1 MAMQLSGSI
10 NLNGSLTGSI
20 FATNGLVSSSTQVQ
34 NYDVF
39 ALNSN
44 LYTATGSLIGI
55 TNGLMAFT
63 AALDSTYATDA
74 QLLPILQTTASLN
87 IFTGSI
93 QSEVSGI
100 EAYTASLKAA
110 AIVSSSQQ
118 ITNYYKFAETASA
131 NTFYGNQSITG
142 SLRVTG
148 SLKVGDWFHGE
159 GVANTAKLDIRT
171 ASDRGLKVTGGSSS
185 DVIITAYRGAS
196 DDMIRAMRLEGSAI
210 NIYTGDGNANTGSY
224 IGGFNTNGLAFESGK
239 GIDFSATSNSSG
251 TMTSELLNDYEEGTW
266 TPTFGGGSSDP
277 TGVTY
282 DGQNGIYTKIGRLV
296 TVTFIM
302 GFTTYTGGSG
312 ALYVRGLPFA
322 ATGTTGYNG
331 AVQTEQI
338 TFSGGRTY
346 AAIRVSGGGSVIDVQ
361 QMGGATTWTSF
372 IIGTEIT
379 SSGTAKYIQG
389 TVTYTAS

>member
-100 EAYTASLKAA
+100 EAYTASLKGA

-131 NTFYGNQSITG
+131 NTFYGNQSISG
-142 SLRVTG
+142 SLNVGSNVSVQSGNTLKIYRTDNTRALQLYTTNDECVIDSWEASAEPLHIRSMGAGGRIQFFTSGSEKLRITPDGYQRMATG
-148 SLKVGDWFHGE
+148 
-159 GVANTAKLDIRT
+159 T
-171 ASDRGLKVTGGSSS
+171 
-185 DVIITAYRGAS
+185 
-196 DDMIRAMRLEGSAI
+196 
-210 NIYTGDGNANTGSY
+210 
-224 IGGFNTNGLAFESGK
+224 K
-239 GIDFSATSNSSG
+239 GIQFNGDTAAANA
-251 TMTSELLNDYEEGTW
+251 LNDYEEGTW
-266 TPTFGGGSSDP
+266 TPTY
-277 TGVTY
+277 TGTNITITSY
-282 DGQNGIYTKIGRLV
+282 GNRNGYYTKIGRLV
-296 TVTFIM
+296 TITFNIM
-302 GFTTYTGGSG
+302 TEAVSVIGSEN
-312 ALYVRGLPFA
+312 VNIEGLPFA
-322 ATGTTGYNG
+322 AANVTENTN
-331 AVQTEQI
+331 AVNIFDNSRWTS
-338 TFSGGRTY
+338 TPP
-346 AAIRVSGGGSVIDVQ
+346 VGGSIAP
-361 QMGGATTWTSF
+361 GAS
-372 IIGTEIT
+372 IIQLNSNIGNTGAGQDPT
-379 SSGTAKYIQG
+379 RVVSSNMATGAGNRNMVRATA
-389 TVTYTAS
+389 TYFTA

>member
-1 MAMQLSGSI
+1 MAVNFSG
-10 NLNGSLTGSI
+10 
-20 FATNGLVSSSTQVQ
+20 
-34 NYDVF
+34 
-39 ALNSN
+39 
-44 LYTATGSLIGI
+44 
-55 TNGLMAFT
+55 
-63 AALDSTYATDA
+63 
-74 QLLPILQTTASLN
+74 SLN
-87 IFTGSI
+87 IIGT
-93 QSEVSGI
+93 
-100 EAYTASLKAA
+100 
-110 AIVSSSQQ
+110 
-118 ITNYYKFAETASA
+118 
-131 NTFYGNQSITG
+131 NTFSGNQSITG

-148 SLKVGDWFHGE
+148 SLKVGDWVHGE

-171 ASDRGLKVTGGSSS
+171 ASDRGLKVDGLTSA
-185 DVIITAYRGAS
+185 DVYITAYRGAS
-196 DDMIRAMRLEGSAI
+196 DDKVRGMVLQGNGVSLYI
-210 NIYTGDGNANTGSY
+210 GDGNANTGSLVAS
-224 IGGFNTNGLAFESGK
+224 FNTNGLSFENGK
-239 GIDFSATSNSSG
+239 GIDFSATSNGSG

-266 TPTFGGGSSDP
+266 TPTFGGGGSDP

-372 IIGTEIT
+372 TIGTEIT
-379 SSGTAKYIQG
+379 SSGTGKYIQG

>member
-148 SLKVGDWFHGE
+148 SLKVGDW
-159 GVANTAKLDIRT
+159 
-171 ASDRGLKVTGGSSS
+171 
-185 DVIITAYRGAS
+185 
-196 DDMIRAMRLEGSAI
+196 
-210 NIYTGDGNANTGSY
+210 
-224 IGGFNTNGLAFESGK
+224 
-239 GIDFSATSNSSG
+239 
-251 TMTSELLNDYEEGTW
+251 
-266 TPTFGGGSSDP
+266 
-277 TGVTY
+277 
-282 DGQNGIYTKIGRLV
+282 
-296 TVTFIM
+296 
-302 GFTTYTGGSG
+302 
-312 ALYVRGLPFA
+312 LP
-322 ATGTTGYNG
+322 
-331 AVQTEQI
+331 
-338 TFSGGRTY
+338 
-346 AAIRVSGGGSVIDVQ
+346 
-361 QMGGATTWTSF
+361 
-372 IIGTEIT
+372 
-379 SSGTAKYIQG
+379 
-389 TVTYTAS
+389 